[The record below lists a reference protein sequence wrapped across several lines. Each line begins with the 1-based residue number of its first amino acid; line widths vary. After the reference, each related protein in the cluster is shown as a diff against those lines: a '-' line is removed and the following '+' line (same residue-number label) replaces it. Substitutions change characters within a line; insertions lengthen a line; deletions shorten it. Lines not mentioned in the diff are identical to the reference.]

1 MPASKPQYREYPCS
15 CNAPLSCE
23 VPRQTVEQWPGSKF
37 CMECGF
43 PVVLE
48 LKAEISGRRDT
59 YQITE
64 FIGQRNLGRLY
75 RCSQLS
81 DNQPCILK
89 EYLLP
94 EQCFNEQEI
103 RQRQAEFERLAAV
116 TPVDSKLQDFR
127 LLTAW
132 EVIVDSKE
140 ARCYFIS
147 QGDTGGLPT
156 LGNYLECK
164 GAMKEWQVRKILAQ
178 LLQTL
183 TYLHGQKFS
192 INPKKPGLVHGGI
205 TLDSLLVRETEEL
218 FVYLCDL
225 SMVERLFDPEQPPS
239 ANLEKQADLKA
250 LGLVALALLSGNEEA
265 VLNDDGS
272 WPSVTP
278 QFREWLNRLVAQTNP
293 FANAAAAAEAL
304 KRLPQF
310 STTKSGEG
318 FRENGEEESRPKS
331 WAWRMWVLGA
341 VAMLFIGIGAVY
353 LSTCCQST
361 PSTRKILLT
370 GKFAEVNDVP
380 ILAKPVPYSAELDS
394 TWSYILQFRMQS
406 SQTVSERLSEP
417 KSNFRL
423 RFVPLVSQQDVD
435 TSSAPIQ
442 AVRVA
447 KAAFAVT
454 SLPDTFGAGDL
465 RYEPFAYDGLFVFV
479 ASSKKSP
486 NLPKMLK
493 GKLTIENLRD
503 LFTGRTRNWK
513 QLGGP
518 DMPVEVFRPTE
529 PEAVRQFER
538 LVLGNDPQLVV
549 LFRNH
554 AVRMQTGK
562 MLQQI
567 YNDFDLNKVGG
578 IGFGII
584 SKTFN
589 QCLIYP
595 LALSGAGK
603 TAVQGLVGPEEIQ
616 IDPTVPLCAKV
627 YRPSVEAFTQALY
640 PLSYPLAIV
649 YPLDDRLPPVGRK
662 FVEMLKTLEGQ
673 RILRDAGLVPLQPLP
688 EEQQR

>member
-15 CNAPLSCE
+15 CNAPLSCK

-48 LKAEISGRRDT
+48 IKSEISGRRDT
-59 YQITE
+59 YQITD

-81 DNQPCILK
+81 DNQACILK

-94 EQCFNEQEI
+94 EQYFNKQEI
-103 RQRQAEFERLAAV
+103 RQRQAEFERVAAV
-116 TPVDSKLQDFR
+116 APVDGKLQDFR

-132 EVIVDSKE
+132 EVIVDSKSE
-140 ARCYFIS
+140 RCYFIS
-147 QGDTGGLPT
+147 QGDIGGLPT
-156 LGNYLECK
+156 LRTYLERKCS
-164 GAMKEWQVRKILAQ
+164 MKESQVRKILAQ

-225 SMVERLFDPEQPPS
+225 STVEKLFDPEQPPPADS
-239 ANLEKQADLKA
+239 GKQADLKA
-250 LGLVALALLSGNEEA
+250 LGLVALALLSGKEEA
-265 VLNDDGS
+265 VLNDDGF

-278 QFREWLNRLVAQTNP
+278 QFREWLNRLVAETNS
-293 FANAAAAAEAL
+293 FEGAAAAAEEL
-304 KRLPQF
+304 KRLPQL
-310 STTKSGEG
+310 STTKSGEE
-318 FRENGEEESRPKS
+318 FRANGEEEPRLKS
-331 WAWRMWVLGA
+331 WTWRIWVLGA
-341 VAMLFIGIGAVY
+341 VALLFIGIVSVY
-353 LSTCCQST
+353 FSTCCLPIRT
-361 PSTRKILLT
+361 PPILLT
-370 GKFAEVNDVP
+370 PTFAEVNDVP
-380 ILAKPVPYSAELDS
+380 TLAKPMPYSAELDG
-394 TWSYILQFRMQS
+394 TWSHVLQFRMQS

-417 KSNFRL
+417 KPNFRL
-423 RFVPLVSQQDVD
+423 RFVPLVSQKDVH
-435 TSSAPIQ
+435 TSGAPIQ
-442 AVRVA
+442 AVRTA

-486 NLPKMLK
+486 NLPKMLE

-503 LFTGRTRNWK
+503 LFTGKTRNWK

-518 DMPVEVFRPTE
+518 DMPVEVFKPTE

-538 LVLGNDPQLVV
+538 LVLGDDPQMVV

-567 YNDFDLNKVGG
+567 YNDFDLNKAGG

-595 LALSGAGK
+595 LALSSAGK
-603 TAVQGLVGPEEIQ
+603 QAVQGLVGPEEKL

-649 YPLDDRLPPVGRK
+649 YPLDNRLPPVGRK

-688 EEQQR
+688 EEQ